1 MKCSGLPD
9 PEVGLPDV
17 RTMGSHGF
25 DEVDAVI
32 DDQGHVGA
40 VQNRHDLTAETAQ
53 LVVRGVLVAQLHDA
67 DSSADRRTARHSSS
81 GLGSV
86 TRLVNEGPRA
96 RAPLERGDVGP

>member
-32 DDQGHVGA
+32 DDQGHVSA

-53 LVVRGVLVAQLHDA
+53 LVVRGVLVAQLHDG
-67 DSSADRRTARHSSS
+67 DSRRRPPHSAPFFKRTWQR
-81 GLGSV
+81 
-86 TRLVNEGPRA
+86 
-96 RAPLERGDVGP
+96 D